1 MLQIETDRLEKMDWE
16 SSTSCPGC
24 FKSVRSTVIRSSC
37 FPLLFFFFPSFFS
50 QQRGLKI
57 EFINSLWWCFAP
69 SVKLIL
75 LFMFLCFLPLYN
87 WEVLCLGLLIGLF
100 RFCD

>member
-37 FPLLFFFFPSFFS
+37 FPLLFSSFFS
-50 QQRGLKI
+50 
-57 EFINSLWWCFAP
+57 FIF
-69 SVKLIL
+69 
-75 LFMFLCFLPLYN
+75 FLN
-87 WEVLCLGLLIGLF
+87 KE
-100 RFCD
+100 D